1 MYHQQSTSTAY
12 YAHMERSC
20 STLSRG
26 DQYLIVVRSFM
37 HAINCR
43 QYSCLQAFE
52 NCIHCVDDVKFIGQ
66 WLICVTSEDEVAEAA
81 VGA

>member
-1 MYHQQSTSTAY
+1 MPLTVDNIRVYK
-12 YAHMERSC
+12 
-20 STLSRG
+20 L
-26 DQYLIVVRSFM
+26 
-37 HAINCR
+37 
-43 QYSCLQAFE
+43 FE